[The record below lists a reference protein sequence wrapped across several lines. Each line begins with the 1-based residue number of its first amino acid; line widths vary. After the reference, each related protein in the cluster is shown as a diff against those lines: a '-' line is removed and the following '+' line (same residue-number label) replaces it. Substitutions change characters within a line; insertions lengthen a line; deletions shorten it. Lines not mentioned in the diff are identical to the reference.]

1 MLAMA
6 QVTADHSSLVGV
18 GQENPEMVSGGG
30 EGGGEGAEVW
40 EHGANGGGGEGG
52 GVQQVD
58 VDDDFARWQEEIR
71 QAEEEA
77 EAMKAGKGRRY
88 HADFRKRE
96 GETKAQWTMPAVE
109 AKEEEERPQNPP
121 EGEEEF
127 IDDDGT
133 VYRWD
138 HALKAWAPQ
147 QGLSGLPAYGAEEM
161 TYVQEEEV
169 LPALPVAM
177 PAYENDEEPLSSLP
191 EDPEVKPGAKRKS
204 SQVELLPKKEPTKEP
219 EAWFDLKVNT
229 HVYIDGLPEDA
240 TVEEVVEVF
249 SKCGL
254 IKEDPET
261 KQPRIKLYVN
271 RETGKQKG
279 DGLVT
284 YLKEPSVELALK
296 ILDGTPLRP
305 GGRPIMSVTR
315 AKFEQK
321 GEVFLK
327 KQQNKQK
334 KKKLKQQEQR
344 ALGWGGFDDKK
355 KEEPMTVIL
364 KHMFT
369 RAELLADPSLLPE
382 VEEDV
387 MAECTKIGPI
397 DRLRVYENHPEGVVM
412 VKFKDKQAGLKCIQI
427 MNGRWFGGKQ
437 IEAYEDT
444 GLVNYALVRDAA
456 EEEARLEQFG
466 RELEAE

>member
-1 MLAMA
+1 
-6 QVTADHSSLVGV
+6 
-18 GQENPEMVSGGG
+18 
-30 EGGGEGAEVW
+30 
-40 EHGANGGGGEGG
+40 
-52 GVQQVD
+52 
-58 VDDDFARWQEEIR
+58 
-71 QAEEEA
+71 
-77 EAMKAGKGRRY
+77 
-88 HADFRKRE
+88 
-96 GETKAQWTMPAVE
+96 
-109 AKEEEERPQNPP
+109 
-121 EGEEEF
+121 
-127 IDDDGT
+127 
-133 VYRWD
+133 
-138 HALKAWAPQ
+138 
-147 QGLSGLPAYGAEEM
+147 
-161 TYVQEEEV
+161 
-169 LPALPVAM
+169 
-177 PAYENDEEPLSSLP
+177 
-191 EDPEVKPGAKRKS
+191 
-204 SQVELLPKKEPTKEP
+204 
-219 EAWFDLKVNT
+219 
-229 HVYIDGLPEDA
+229 
-240 TVEEVVEVF
+240 
-249 SKCGL
+249 
-254 IKEDPET
+254 
-261 KQPRIKLYVN
+261 
-271 RETGKQKG
+271 
-279 DGLVT
+279 
-284 YLKEPSVELALK
+284 VELALK

-321 GEVFLK
+321 GEVFVK

>member
-1 MLAMA
+1 MA
-6 QVTADHSSLVGV
+6 QARIGHSVVAVREEHL
-18 GQENPEMVSGGG
+18 EMEAGGG
-30 EGGGEGAEVW
+30 GGVEIRQHAT
-40 EHGANGGGGEGG
+40 NGGGGER
-52 GVQQVD
+52 QTD
-58 VDDDFARWQEEIR
+58 EDDDYARWQEEIR

-88 HADFRKRE
+88 HQDFRKRE
-96 GETKAQWTMPAVE
+96 GGESKVQWTMPPAVQAKDE
-109 AKEEEERPQNPP
+109 AERPQSPP
-121 EGEEEF
+121 QGEEEF
-127 IDDDGT
+127 TDDDGT

-138 HALKAWAPQ
+138 HSLKAWAPQ
-147 QGLSGLPAYGAEEM
+147 EGLVGLLAYGAEEM
-161 TYVQEEEV
+161 TFVQEEEV
-169 LPALPVAM
+169 FPALPVVM
-177 PAYENDEEPLSSLP
+177 PIYEEDEEALTSLP
-191 EDPEVKPGAKRKS
+191 EAPDVKPGSKRKN
-204 SQVELLPKKEPTKEP
+204 SQVEELPKKEPTKEP

-229 HVYIDGLPEDA
+229 HVYVDGLPEDA
-240 TVEEVVEVF
+240 TIEEVVEVF

-254 IKEDPET
+254 VKEDPET

-271 RETGKQKG
+271 KATGRQKG

-284 YLKEPSVELALK
+284 YLKEPSVELALN

-305 GGRPIMSVTR
+305 GGKPIMSVTR

-321 GEVFLK
+321 GDVFVK

-355 KEEPMTVIL
+355 REEPMTVIL

-369 RAELLADPSLLPE
+369 REELLADPSLVPE

-466 RELEAE
+466 KELEAE